1 MFEDAN
7 ELPYPRIEKLAGFK
21 GVFLGEKLERFRLV
35 DAVGDLAVLIHACR
49 SIAVELAE
57 SAAEVIFVQEYVD
70 AGERQRVGVTARQKH
85 QFAQA
90 LIEGE
95 HVAVFRCFAVMLDD
109 FAQDSMRC
117 LGDGAQRVPALI
129 VVESGDE

>member
-1 MFEDAN
+1 MLEDAN
-7 ELPYPRIEKLAGFK
+7 ELSYPRIEELAGLK

-35 DAVGDLAVLIHACR
+35 DAVGDLAVLVHACR

-57 SAAEVIFVQEYVD
+57 SAAEVIFVKEYVD

-95 HVAVFRCFAVMLDD
+95 HVAVLTLHKIRC
-109 FAQDSMRC
+109 
-117 LGDGAQRVPALI
+117 
-129 VVESGDE
+129 VVSAMERNASQLSSL

>member
-1 MFEDAN
+1 MLEDAN
-7 ELPYPRIEKLAGFK
+7 ELSYPRIEELAGFK
-21 GVFLGEKLERFRLV
+21 GVFLGEKLECFCLV
-35 DAVGDLAVLIHACR
+35 DAVGDLAVLVHAR
-49 SIAVELAE
+49 RAIAVELAE

-95 HVAVFRCFAVMLDD
+95 HVAIFGCFAVMLED
-109 FAQDSMRC
+109 FA
-117 LGDGAQRVPALI
+117 
-129 VVESGDE
+129 